1 MAEKTSAE
9 AVVSAA
15 TNVAETVSDA
25 ATTAAQNTLD
35 FEVFGVYAVNLV
47 LVIAFMAMVYYF
59 TAPVRRLVRDFIRA
73 QAARHHVLTH
83 VQRFLD
89 ALPMRA
95 VDAQMATRLARWHWG
110 AITAV
115 VLVVIAYGMTFVVGG
130 AMDVIATAVHVGA
143 ALLVAR
149 ALLAL
154 NAFRHKRI
162 IKGQRVQRR
171 FNVFFV
177 DILLRRVIY
186 AATLAYIIGIFH
198 GEDFTIFSVTIPSD
212 YFSLS
217 ALAVFVTTVFSPAV
231 LWRLFNRHIGYPG
244 DYIVLRDKDIAG
256 TLVSMTLSHT
266 LLRMPD
272 GAMLTVPNKDMIGVV
287 ENRTARRVTR
297 YTMTADVNAAALSTA
312 EVRDIPEHI
321 AVLLANTDDVDIV
334 FVRWGDIVRGAHVL
348 HIVCDLDTTDAARID
363 VLVAD
368 IAACVYR
375 AVPEVLSAPSIAAG

>member
-89 ALPMRA
+89 ALPTRA

-162 IKGQRVQRR
+162 IKGQRMQRR